1 MNDTEDTMESSKVQE
16 TEGTPIQN
24 EATAKADAAAEAR
37 NEVKKDEAKDAKK
50 GKEAKEEEKRAQKE
64 LDDSRKELE
73 NALKELEDVK
83 KKSAETNDK
92 YLRMVAEFDNYR
104 RRTSKERLEFVA
116 TAGEDVIK
124 GILPVLDDFEH
135 ALKLLGETNSNQECI
150 DGTQLIYKKLTDYL
164 KTKGVAEI
172 KAVGETFDTDYHEA
186 VAQIPA
192 PDPRQ
197 KNMVVEV
204 IQKGYTLKGKI
215 IRYAK
220 VVIGI

>member
-1 MNDTEDTMESSKVQE
+1 MNDTEDTKESSKVQE
-16 TEGTPIQN
+16 NEGNPIQG
-24 EATAKADAAAEAR
+24 ESTVKADAAAVEG
-37 NEVKKDEAKDAKK
+37 NEVKKDEPKK
-50 GKEAKEEEKRAQKE
+50 GKEAKEEEKRSQKE
-64 LDDSRKELE
+64 LDNCRKELE

-104 RRTSKERLEFVA
+104 RRTSKERLELVA
-116 TAGEDVIK
+116 TAGEEVIK

-135 ALKLLGETNSNQECI
+135 ALKLLGETNSSQECI
-150 DGTQLIYKKLTDYL
+150 DGTQLIYKKLVDYL

-192 PDPRQ
+192 PDPKQ
-197 KNMVVEV
+197 KNTVVEV
-204 IQKGYTLKGKI
+204 IQKGYTLNGKI

>member
-1 MNDTEDTMESSKVQE
+1 MNDTEDTRESSKVQE

-24 EATAKADAAAEAR
+24 EATAKADAAAEAG
-37 NEVKKDEAKDAKK
+37 NEVKKDEAKDARK

-64 LDDSRKELE
+64 LDNSRKELE

-135 ALKLLGETNSNQECI
+135 ALKLLGETNRLPENE
-150 DGTQLIYKKLTDYL
+150 G
-164 KTKGVAEI
+164 
-172 KAVGETFDTDYHEA
+172 
-186 VAQIPA
+186 
-192 PDPRQ
+192 R
-197 KNMVVEV
+197 
-204 IQKGYTLKGKI
+204 
-215 IRYAK
+215 R
-220 VVIGI
+220 